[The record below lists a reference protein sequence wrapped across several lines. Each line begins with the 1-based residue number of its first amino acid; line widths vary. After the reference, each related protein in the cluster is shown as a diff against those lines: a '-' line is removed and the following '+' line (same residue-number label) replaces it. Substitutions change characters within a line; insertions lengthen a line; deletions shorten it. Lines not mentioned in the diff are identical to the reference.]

1 MSLYIDIM
9 NLSET
14 YFRVFGKI
22 RLVPIRHNMSHPLI
36 IELEILKIIIL
47 ESYCEG

>member
-1 MSLYIDIM
+1 MPLYIDIT

-22 RLVPIRHNMSHPLI
+22 RLVLIWHSMSHPLI
-36 IELEILKIIIL
+36 IELEIQ
-47 ESYCEG
+47 